1 MIISKNLKFVFP
13 DTTRKAGKIDNNVG
27 GDP

>member
-1 MIISKNLKFVFP
+1 MIILENLKFIFADV
-13 DTTRKAGKIDNNVG
+13 TRKAGKIDNNVG